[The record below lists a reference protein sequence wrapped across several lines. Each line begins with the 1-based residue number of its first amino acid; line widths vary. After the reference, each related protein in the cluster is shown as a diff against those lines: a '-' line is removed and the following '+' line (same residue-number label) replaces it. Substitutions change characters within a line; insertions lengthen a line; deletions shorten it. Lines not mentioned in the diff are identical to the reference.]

1 MSNNENR
8 SRDYNEEKAV
18 KLAKEL
24 LKVLAEIGYV
34 RPSEDD
40 PCQLVSIF
48 EHDCDQ
54 FLEKYIHIS
63 YNGRDI
69 RG

>member
-1 MSNNENR
+1 MNENENE
-8 SRDYNEEKAV
+8 SRNENEEKAV
-18 KLAKEL
+18 QLAKEL

-48 EHDCDQ
+48 EHK
-54 FLEKYIHIS
+54 EEIKKYVHIS
-63 YNGRDI
+63 YNGKNI